1 MGLDKQRTIP
11 FIAVV
16 FFLFFFCFVFFVFF
30 LFVFLFFV
38 FFSFLSLYI
47 HYLSAFSNPILV
59 RMREYSLRVQEA
71 LYVLNVH
78 WLVIFLKRTCTS
90 KILKDRPIC
99 VYRKCN

>member
-11 FIAVV
+11 FIVV
-16 FFLFFFCFVFFVFF
+16 VALFCCF
-30 LFVFLFFV
+30 LFVC
-38 FFSFLSLYI
+38 FSFLSLYVQ
-47 HYLSAFSNPILV
+47 YLSAFSNPSLV

-71 LYVLNVH
+71 LYVLKVH
-78 WLVIFLKRTCTS
+78 GLVIFLKRTCTS